1 MKSLSLNMTSVE
13 VKAETRALRVDW
25 TRELASDLN
34 IHYDSALEKLLNRE
48 IRKEQR
54 KSIIKKLFLS

>member
-25 TRELASDLN
+25 TREIASDLN

>member
-13 VKAETRALRVDW
+13 VKAETRALRVNW
-25 TRELASDLN
+25 TRELDSDLN

>member
-1 MKSLSLNMTSVE
+1 MTSVE

>member
-25 TRELASDLN
+25 TREIVSDLN

>member
-1 MKSLSLNMTSVE
+1 MKSLSLNMTSVK
-13 VKAETRALRVDW
+13 VKAETTALRVDW